1 MLASVAVVQA
11 GPTGLS
17 ASSHREAPAIA
28 GDPRGDNTDVYAFV
42 SADAPDAVNL
52 IASWI
57 PFEEPNG
64 GPNFYPW
71 GDGNVDDTTGYR
83 YLINIDNDG
92 DAVADLVYE
101 WTFTTIIKD
110 PSTFIYNT
118 GPFDSVTDDTLNYY
132 QTYDLAVIDGAG
144 NRTVLLDDAIAAPSI
159 AGAASTPDYD
169 PLVAEAVA
177 SGTVGDLKSYA
188 GQSDDPFFLDL
199 RVFDLLY
206 GGDLSENDE
215 DTLAGY
221 NVNTIALQVPQ
232 SEVALNNDAD
242 GNPVI
247 GVWST
252 TERAMTTDDGD
263 GNAVTEFTQISRL
276 GNPLVNEV
284 VIPLA
289 LKDAFNSIPP
299 SADATIPEAVAAVQY
314 PILPPLVRAVY
325 GVPVAGDNNDDGDN
339 TDDGDDARS
348 DLVEIFL
355 QGVSVANTGLAAE
368 DENPALAADLN
379 SLGLNTD
386 VDEIV
391 PSEMLR
397 LNMAVAVTADPQ
409 PLGVL
414 QGDFQ
419 GFPNGRRL
427 TDDVVNAAILVA
439 EGVVFGP
446 DTLDPAFASLLGS
459 QADRV
464 SRNDRDFRNEFPY
477 VANPHLDS
485 VSNGPERT
493 PRAPEFVQV
502 DGDRA
507 LDTRNGQQLGYTG
520 PKPQAGQ
527 KLTVDLSNSVP
538 TDAKSAFVTVT
549 SVDSESNG
557 FVTVY
562 ENCDDDVPTV
572 ASLNPLGNAPV
583 SNLVAAPVSDDGT
596 ICIFTSTATNLVV
609 DVTGFE
615 PSTAAYVPFDEPQR
629 ILETRA
635 GAETGQI
642 GYSGAS
648 PQRDDIVTV
657 DVVGSTDLPA
667 GTKAAVLNITAV
679 NSARTGFITAY
690 PCDAD
695 SVPTAANVNF
705 VASQVRGNLSVVE
718 LSEDGTVCLYTDS
731 DTDIVVD
738 IQGAYPADSDFVPVV
753 PERIY
758 DTRPAP
764 QRTNYTGDKLNAGE
778 IVEIQVQGIGDVNVP
793 EGAGTVF
800 LNLAAIQAETRGYL
814 VAFPCGESFDP
825 SDSENHG
832 FATVGVYSTVAN
844 TSSLVAA
851 EVGDGGQVCV
861 YTSAPIH
868 LTADVFGY
876 FPATQ
881 LVGS

>member
-1 MLASVAVVQA
+1 MLATVAVVQA
-11 GPTGLS
+11 GPSGLS

-92 DAVADLVYE
+92 DAVADLIYE

-110 PSTFIYNT
+110 DSTFIYNT
-118 GPFDSVTDDTLNYY
+118 GPFSSVNDDTLNYY

-144 NRTVLLDDAIAAPSI
+144 DRTVLLDDAIAAPSI

-169 PLVAEAVA
+169 ALVAEAVA
-177 SGTVGDLKSYA
+177 SGTVGDLKSFA

-206 GGDLSENDE
+206 GGDLSENNE

-232 SEVALNNDAD
+232 SEVALNNDAA

-252 TERAMTTDDGD
+252 TERAMTTDDGA
-263 GNAVTEFTQISRL
+263 GNAVTEYTQISRL

-299 SADATIPEAVAAVQY
+299 SADATIPAAVDAVQN
-314 PILPPLVRAVY
+314 PILPPLVEAVY
-325 GVPVAGDNNDDGDN
+325 GIPAPEGD
-339 TDDGDDARS
+339 RS
-348 DLVEIFL
+348 DLVEVFL
-355 QGVSVANTGLAAE
+355 QGVSVANTGLAAS

-379 SLGLNTD
+379 SLGLNAD
-386 VDEIV
+386 VNSIT

-397 LNMAVAVTADPQ
+397 LNMAVPAAADPQ

-446 DTLDPAFASLLGS
+446 DTLDPTFAALL
-459 QADRV
+459 QAEADAV
-464 SRNDRDFRNEFPY
+464 SRNDRDFKSEFPY

-485 VSNGPERT
+485 VNNGPERT

-502 DGDRA
+502 EGDRA
-507 LDTRNGQQLGYTG
+507 LDTRDGQQLGYDG
-520 PKPQAGQ
+520 AKPAAGQ
-527 KLTVDLSNSVP
+527 KITVDLSSSVP
-538 TDAKSAFVTVT
+538 TDAQAAFVTVT

-562 ENCDDDVPTV
+562 ESCDDDLPNV
-572 ASLNPLGNAPV
+572 ASLNPLASAPV
-583 SNLVAAPVSDDGT
+583 SNLVAAPVADDGT
-596 ICIFTSTATNLVV
+596 ICIYTSTATNLVV

-615 PSTAAYVPFDEPQR
+615 PSTAAYVPFEDPQR

-635 GAETGQI
+635 GSETGQI
-642 GYSGAS
+642 GYSGDS

-657 DVVGSTDLPA
+657 DVISPTGLAAD
-667 GTKAAVLNITAV
+667 TKAVVLNITSINAE
-679 NSARTGFITAY
+679 RTGFITAY

-718 LSEDGTVCLYTDS
+718 VSADGTVCLYTDS
-731 DTDIVVD
+731 DTDITVD
-738 IQGAYPADSDFVPVV
+738 IQGAYPATSEFVSVV

-758 DTRPAP
+758 DTRPGS
-764 QRTNYTGDKLNAGE
+764 QRTNYTGDKLTAGE
-778 IVEIQVQGIGDVNVP
+778 IVAIQVWGVGNVDVP
-793 EGAGTVF
+793 AGAGTVF
-800 LNLAAIQAETRGYL
+800 LNLAAVQAETRGYL
-814 VAFPCGESFDP
+814 VAFPCGQAFDP

-832 FATVGVYSTVAN
+832 FATVGVYSNVAN

-861 YTSAPIH
+861 YTSAPIN

-876 FPATQ
+876 FPETQ